1 MRLIELLC
9 GLAAGVFG
17 LLIAAL
23 QVLLHPFW
31 VVTTTS
37 NGTSTT
43 TMVPGALLTLIV
55 DGLLGILALGV
66 ATGAFLH
73 VQRHLRAGRLLLL
86 ISTGLF
92 FFGMLLGGPAIWIAD
107 SVVLLLALISA
118 GMAVI
123 SVPQAARP

>member
-23 QVLLHPFW
+23 QVLLNPFW

-43 TMVPGALLTLIV
+43 TMAPGAMLTFIV
-55 DGLLGILALGV
+55 AVLLGILALGV

-73 VQRHLRAGRLLLL
+73 VQRHLRAGLLLLL

-92 FFGMLLGGPAIWIAD
+92 FLGMLLGGPAFWIGD

-118 GMAVI
+118 GMALI
-123 SVPQAARP
+123 SVPQATRT